1 LNKSRSSTCLP
12 TINNVNEY
20 TVVNGNT
27 AEVGEFDSHAT
38 TKNI

>member
-1 LNKSRSSTCLP
+1 MNK
-12 TINNVNEY
+12 Y

-27 AEVGEFDSHAT
+27 VEVGEFDSHTT